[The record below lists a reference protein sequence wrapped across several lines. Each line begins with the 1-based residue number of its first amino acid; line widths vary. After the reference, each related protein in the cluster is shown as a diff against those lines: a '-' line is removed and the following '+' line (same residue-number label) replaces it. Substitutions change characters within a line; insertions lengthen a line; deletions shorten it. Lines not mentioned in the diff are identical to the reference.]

1 MMSRELWQP
10 LLFSFFYFFF
20 FLLFSGKE
28 TSVGRIMTPIIEKKE
43 SRLRTLRKIS
53 LHITNKALPIGKQK
67 FWNY

>member
-10 LLFSFFYFFF
+10 LLFSFLFL
-20 FLLFSGKE
+20 FLLFSRKE

-53 LHITNKALPIGKQK
+53 LHITNKALTIGKQK